1 MNGRIILFFLLTAF
15 LALSSVRAEAQDELY
30 FGIVP
35 LEADAGRLSPL
46 GTGENKFF
54 ETVVCLD
61 TSSDV
66 LVGKLEGCEI
76 VGVRCFLNYEYRQK
90 SKEFSSITV

>member
-1 MNGRIILFFLLTAF
+1 MFFLLTAF
-15 LALSSVRAEAQDELY
+15 LALPSVRAEAQDELY

-76 VGVRCFLNYEYRQK
+76 VVLFELRIQAEVERVFGHNRLRG
-90 SKEFSSITV
+90 